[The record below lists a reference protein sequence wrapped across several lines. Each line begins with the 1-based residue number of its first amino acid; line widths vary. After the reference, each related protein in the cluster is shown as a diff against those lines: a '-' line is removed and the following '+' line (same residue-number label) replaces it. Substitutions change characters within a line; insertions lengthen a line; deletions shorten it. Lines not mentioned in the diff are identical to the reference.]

1 MPSSDEWDST
11 CQPGE
16 EPSEASSRRQD
27 SRGMSPLVYEL
38 FVLGELMEKPMYG
51 YLLHAIARRI
61 LGPWRP
67 LSWGMLYPLI
77 GCLEHE
83 GLATSSTQKRQGGF
97 PRRKSGQP
105 RRIYA
110 LTPAGRE
117 RFLALMLSSPEYS
130 RDTPELFIIKLT
142 KFQFL
147 TPAQRLRVLQWY
159 RGYLDDLRTYYQ
171 MARSDLLRNTEISAE
186 ERSWIV
192 PSIDA
197 RLQPLQTE
205 LAWLESMIAA
215 CRQATDSERG

>member
-1 MPSSDEWDST
+1 MSS
-11 CQPGE
+11 
-16 EPSEASSRRQD
+16 
-27 SRGMSPLVYEL
+27 LVYEL
-38 FVLGELMEKPMYG
+38 FVVGELVEKLMYG
-51 YLLHAIARRI
+51 YLLDAIGRRI
-61 LGPWRP
+61 VGPWRP

-142 KFQFL
+142 RFQFL
-147 TPAQRLRVLQWY
+147 TPAQRLRVLQWDPGSLY
-159 RGYLDDLRTYYQ
+159 YLR
-171 MARSDLLRNTEISAE
+171 
-186 ERSWIV
+186 
-192 PSIDA
+192 PS
-197 RLQPLQTE
+197 
-205 LAWLESMIAA
+205 
-215 CRQATDSERG
+215 